1 MVYVGDPRELANLLK
16 YHIGEEFLVSG
27 GVTSHTRMKPMSG
40 EKLELGL
47 VRTQGLCVKTAER
60 HSEIYF
66 CKLLCNL
73 V

>member
-16 YHIGEEFLVSG
+16 YHISEEFLISG

-40 EKLELGL
+40 ERLELGT
-47 VRTQGLCVKTAER
+47 VRTQLCVKLIKGTQKF
-60 HSEIYF
+60 YF